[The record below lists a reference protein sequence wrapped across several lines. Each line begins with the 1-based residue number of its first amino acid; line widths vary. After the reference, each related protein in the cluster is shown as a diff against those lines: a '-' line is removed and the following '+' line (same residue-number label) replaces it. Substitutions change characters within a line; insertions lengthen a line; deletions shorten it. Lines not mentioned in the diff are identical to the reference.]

1 MFVLTPCSFF
11 CLSFCSNLEKYS
23 NDRSAQIL
31 QMKHDIM
38 SKMDRHTDRI
48 VLEQVKIGQHLH
60 NQNES
65 SKERQES
72 LLLSAEESKKRDEE
86 AEKRAEKRNEDLLR
100 SNKKLERQVDGL
112 NGLIE
117 EFRAAMTPQKKSSV
131 PTDVTVATAA
141 SSVPSIH
148 YRDECVPDGMG
159 GWRN

>member
-1 MFVLTPCSFF
+1 MFVLTPCSSFF

-23 NDRSAQIL
+23 NDRSQQLI
-31 QMKHDIM
+31 QMRNDIM

-48 VLEQVKIGQHLH
+48 VLEQIKMGQHLH

-86 AEKRAEKRNEDLLR
+86 AEKRAEKRNEELLR

-117 EFRAAMTPQKKSSV
+117 EFRAAMTPQKKSV

-141 SSVPSIH
+141 SSVPSIN
-148 YRDECVPDGMG
+148 YRECVPDGMG